1 MHGRVAYGSTSTSHH
16 LAIVRMIRNRNI
28 DQLQNMSMIWDSVYS
43 FRRLQLNFLEPYYFR
58 GCKSVKRIHLTADFS
73 VLIERTSVR
82 PFYFIFLFYCHVYF
96 PAQLVGGYT
105 LSYLLD
111 KPWSQVSSL
120 LPPCTCLQF
129 LSRIGF
135 SIHAARRFS
144 SNVANSRSRAFR
156 YK

>member
-82 PFYFIFLFYCHVYF
+82 PFYFIFFILLSRLLSSPTRRRLYPQLSSGQAVVTGVVPSPRRYVPSLF
-96 PAQLVGGYT
+96 
-105 LSYLLD
+105 
-111 KPWSQVSSL
+111 
-120 LPPCTCLQF
+120 
-129 LSRIGF
+129 SRIGF
-135 SIHAARRFS
+135 SIPTARRFS

-156 YK
+156 